1 MREMCRLLILCLVL
15 FTTNCAASNQCS
27 IHTYHDEFDSY
38 TITYMLNNS
47 LGKDGPDLSI
57 YSSSSVLDLNAQKLV
72 SKEGHVSYSLIIE
85 CVSQLENGSWIFIT
99 SGESLAFLIDG
110 KRVGLT
116 GNGSGNDR
124 DLFHSGTIMERAE
137 YPVSREMIRTISN
150 AKEVKVRLIGSK
162 GFIERYFVQA
172 NFNNFKKVC

>member
-1 MREMCRLLILCLVL
+1 MSRLLILCLL
-15 FTTNCAASNQCS
+15 LLITGCAGSMCLIQ
-27 IHTYHDEFDSY
+27 TRYDEFEGY
-38 TITYMLNNS
+38 TISRMINNS
-47 LGKDGPDLSI
+47 LGGSDWNMNPER
-57 YSSSSVLDLNAQKLV
+57 VELNIQKLV
-72 SKEGHVSYSLIIE
+72 SKQGHVSYSLIIE